1 MKNFLEKYNAN
12 RIETSKDEGM
22 LTLEKAKERILN
34 LLTENMRNFK
44 DNTWDVKNR
53 MNKLITDTEKNSI
66 FNLRL
71 GGKRIARY
79 SLDLL
84 NTGQKLNF
92 LADFYTSV
100 SNGEFDEDII
110 DFLAKEVDNAT
121 VRKKEANARRRAKKK
136 EERERKAK
144 EAEEAKKAE
153 EAQKTEETKDAAE
166 DAVARTIAAAEPLL
180 QEIGI
185 TNPRAVFQN

>member
-1 MKNFLEKYNAN
+1 MKNFLTKYNATK
-12 RIETSKDEGM
+12 IETSKDEGM

-34 LLTENMRNFK
+34 LLTENIRNFK
-44 DNTWDVKNR
+44 NNTWGEKNR

-84 NTGQKLNF
+84 TTEQKIEF

-100 SNGEFDEDII
+100 AESEFDDDILN
-110 DFLAKEVDNAT
+110 FLAKEVDNAA
-121 VRKKEANARRRAKKK
+121 VRKKAANERRRLKKK
-136 EERERKAK
+136 AQKEQKAK
-144 EAEEAKKAE
+144 EEEAKKAK
-153 EAQKTEETKDAAE
+153 EADAT
-166 DAVARTIAAAEPLL
+166 ARTYAAAEPLL
-180 QEIGI
+180 REVGI
-185 TNPRAVFQN
+185 PNAGILAQI